1 MKPMGS
7 SDTIAALATPP
18 GTGGLAV
25 VRVSG
30 PEALAVVDRCFQ
42 PGGGAHRRPVE
53 APSHTVH
60 YGWIRSGGRTV
71 DEVLVTV
78 LRAPRTFTREDVVE
92 VSCHGGGVVSRGV
105 LDTLLA
111 SGARLARPGEF
122 TLRAFLNG
130 RLDLAQ
136 AEAVADLIHA
146 RTDLA
151 VRAAQEQLAG
161 RLSERIRAV
170 RDDLMN
176 LRAHVEA
183 HLDFPDEDIAPDTA
197 EALAGRLDRADVFLE
212 ELIRTAGEGR
222 ILRHGLRTAIVGRPN
237 VGKSSL
243 LNRLLDTERAIVSPV
258 AGTTRDT
265 IEECAD
271 IRGIPVVFID
281 TAGLREADDLVEA
294 EGIRRSRQ
302 ALDGAE
308 MALVVLDLSVPLEEG
323 DRRLLA
329 ETDGRQRLVVGN
341 KCDLASRGL
350 PAGVPSDLVPV
361 SCRTGEGL
369 EALRDRFQRNVWG
382 EEPRGMWADAVV
394 NERHHDALRRALV
407 AVRAAREGLRVG
419 VGLEVVALEA
429 RTAADAVGE
438 IVGATA
444 TEDLLD
450 LIFSRFCLGK

>member
-1 MKPMGS
+1 M
-7 SDTIAALATPP
+7 
-18 GTGGLAV
+18 
-25 VRVSG
+25 
-30 PEALAVVDRCFQ
+30 
-42 PGGGAHRRPVE
+42 
-53 APSHTVH
+53 
-60 YGWIRSGGRTV
+60 
-71 DEVLVTV
+71 
-78 LRAPRTFTREDVVE
+78 
-92 VSCHGGGVVSRGV
+92 
-105 LDTLLA
+105 
-111 SGARLARPGEF
+111 
-122 TLRAFLNG
+122 
-130 RLDLAQ
+130 
-136 AEAVADLIHA
+136 ADLIHA

-308 MALVVLDLSVPLEEG
+308 MVLVVLDLSVPLEEG

-329 ETDGRQRLVVGN
+329 ETDGRQRVVVGN
-341 KCDLASRGL
+341 KCDLASGGL
-350 PAGVPSDLVPV
+350 PAGIPSDLVPV

-382 EEPRGMWADAVV
+382 
-394 NERHHDALRRALV
+394 
-407 AVRAAREGLRVG
+407 
-419 VGLEVVALEA
+419 
-429 RTAADAVGE
+429 
-438 IVGATA
+438 
-444 TEDLLD
+444 
-450 LIFSRFCLGK
+450 